1 MLDIALLTTQRREDI
16 AALTTNNLR
25 DGYLWIEQAKTG
37 RRIRIKYA
45 GTALEPLLTPYASAF
60 ARADR
65 DSGHRIIRK
74 PVGQRLRNV
83 SLKVMSATFAEL
95 WSKHVGPRDDSS
107 PTLHEVRAL
116 GAKLYEENGI
126 DPQMLVGHLDPK
138 MTRLYL
144 DRHKVQWIDV
154 ELTRPGP

>member
-1 MLDIALLTTQRREDI
+1 MS
-16 AALTTNNLR
+16 
-25 DGYLWIEQAKTG
+25 
-37 RRIRIKYA
+37 
-45 GTALEPLLTPYASAF
+45 TALEPLLAPYAI
-60 ARADR
+60 ADR
-65 DSGHRIIRK
+65 DSGHHIIRK

-116 GAKLYEENGI
+116 GAKLYEEKGI
-126 DPQMLVGHLDPK
+126 DPQILLGHLDPK

-144 DRHKVQWIDV
+144 DRHKVQWVDI